1 MRNRIIQISSVLIFG
16 CLPLLNGSCAA
27 VSGIEAIVVRDCTG
41 TYVRVEGKDHLVCN
55 RDKLKSYQEGDTV
68 RVRFKKTTYCDELK
82 DVMVCM
88 MYHEHE
94 GMVKLIKVNP
104 AD

>member
-1 MRNRIIQISSVLIFG
+1 MKANKMKFTLVFFGLTLVLSS
-16 CLPLLNGSCAA
+16 CST
-27 VSGIEAIVVRDCTG
+27 VSGIEAVVVRDCTG

-55 RDKLKSYQEGDTV
+55 RDKLKAFETGDTV
-68 RVRFKKTTYCDELK
+68 RVRFKKTTYCQELK
-82 DVMVCM
+82 DEIVCM

-104 AD
+104 K